1 MYMMLD
7 KKDIKILNELKKNGR
22 EPTKSIAKKIN
33 IPRATVY
40 DRIQRMVE
48 TGTIKKFT
56 IKTDYKKID
65 LPTTVFVFLAITPNN
80 VTHQDLANKI
90 SKLPGV
96 YEVHMITGEYDLL
109 VKVRGKTI
117 EDIGE
122 IVINKLRIL
131 EGVGKSF
138 TSACF
143 KTIKEE
149 I

>member
-1 MYMMLD
+1 MMLD

-22 EPTKSIAKKIN
+22 ETTKNIAKKVN
-33 IPRATVY
+33 LPRATVH

-48 TGTIKKFT
+48 RGIIKQFT
-56 IKTDYKKID
+56 VKTDYKKID
-65 LPTTVFVFLAITPNN
+65 LPTTVFVFLSITPNN
-80 VTHQDLANKI
+80 VTHQDLAKKI

-96 YEVHMITGEYDLL
+96 YEVYMVTGEYDLL
-109 VKVRGKTI
+109 VKVRGESI
-117 EDIGE
+117 ESIGD
-122 IVINKLRIL
+122 IVIDKLRQL

-143 KTIKEE
+143 RTIKEE